1 MIAAPL
7 IARLLLANALKV
19 SCVPPEV
26 AVTWPASGTGA
37 PPGTPGPAAWP
48 AGSGT
53 VSGAAIADPRVQ
65 DAVGHVGG
73 QVPDHGGHPDDQR
86 PAENHRVVVGARGLP
101 EQKAHPGEVEHR
113 LRDHRSGHD
122 VG

>member
-53 VSGAAIADPRVQ
+53 VSAGPRADQAGRRSR
-65 DAVGHVGG
+65 AVPV
-73 QVPDHGGHPDDQR
+73 VLADDHPVVREGLRGMLTAE
-86 PAENHRVVVGARGLP
+86 PA
-101 EQKAHPGEVEHR
+101 R
-113 LRDHRSGHD
+113 LRIAEPAGGRPDRGA
-122 VG
+122 GI